1 MYFGD
6 TQNMPY
12 GEKTKEQLISF
23 SYNIFKF
30 FEQKG
35 AKAVVMAC
43 NTTSATTYDTL
54 KDKFNFK
61 IYPIIQ
67 SVTTILSEL
76 PIKKL
81 GILAT
86 HATINSHAYKNGI
99 NKLNPN
105 IEVIEQACPEW
116 VKIVE
121 SRQEDLPE
129 SKREIKEDL
138 ENILKY
144 KPDKIVLG
152 CTHYPYLLN
161 NLKKYAPENM
171 FINPAAAFAQYIK
184 SDLENCGLLST
195 TGSGQEEYYVSGSP
209 ENFEK
214 AASIFYDLKTSPK
227 QIILNENRFH
237 NLQLQ

>member
-1 MYFGD
+1 
-6 TQNMPY
+6 MPY
-12 GEKTKEQLISF
+12 GEKTKEQLIEF

-35 AKAVVMAC
+35 VKAVVMAC
-43 NTTSATTYDTL
+43 NTTSATTYETL
-54 KDKFNFK
+54 KDRFNFK

-76 PIKKL
+76 PIEKL

-99 NKLNPN
+99 NKLNPK

-121 SRQEDLPE
+121 NRQEDLPE
-129 SKREIKEDL
+129 SKKEIKEDL
-138 ENILKY
+138 EKILKY

-161 NLKKYAPENM
+161 NLKSYAPESM
-171 FINPAAAFAQYIK
+171 FINPAASFATYIK
-184 SDLENCGLLST
+184 SDLENSGLIST
-195 TGSGQEEYYVSGSP
+195 TGTGKEEYYVSGST

-214 AASIFYDLKTSPK
+214 AASIFYELKASPK
-227 QIILNENRFH
+227 QIILN
-237 NLQLQ
+237 